1 MSCGAIGQASS
12 PISDDIP
19 VTPPE
24 DNSKTAQIFT
34 IGEPGEAEV
43 RVTETPGGQLFF
55 SLQPT
60 YTGDSPADIDGTL
73 FNLSDDS
80 KLAGLIFSS
89 AENSGASVTDI

>member
-1 MSCGAIGQASS
+1 M
-12 PISDDIP
+12 
-19 VTPPE
+19 
-24 DNSKTAQIFT
+24 
-34 IGEPGEAEV
+34 
-43 RVTETPGGQLFF
+43 FF